1 MYINIDTKEKNMS
14 KRTIIH
20 IADAHIS
27 KAYSSQTSE
36 MLKALIKDIKNQAEG
51 NIDFIIF
58 SGDLVQS
65 GKEENFSFALDSF
78 IMPLLQ
84 ETGVSEDRFI
94 YVPGNHEVD
103 IDKIDN
109 DFAIGFTD
117 RILRDGV
124 KDEDFKNLNVQNR
137 LKGFF
142 SFSELFF
149 KWNQEEVAISRKIEL
164 DGITYGIS
172 YVNTAWNSAG
182 DSSKEAK
189 KVIVPREAL
198 VKSFNDISSCDKKII
213 LMHHPI
219 DWFEDDN
226 AYDVESI
233 LNKYDF
239 VLTGHKHHESSKQY
253 VHANGRT
260 IVNAVSKLD
269 ISGNENGY
277 AIIDLEDDQVVI
289 KNRKYI
295 KKRMEYAPDVNIT
308 DDGIVLIQL
317 SSNNTGKQLLV
328 DTILNTKKGFNNS
341 LDELFITNLIE
352 TGTRK
357 KFEDLFV
364 MPVMDKHS
372 ELVKERND
380 DPERPNVNII
390 QEIMGHKYST
400 IWGRKETGKTIL
412 ANYVAKTLYDN
423 YAEYKLLPVILDC
436 RFLATSKTAILSAV
450 GARIKELLKDDC
462 AISKKDIEQLAKE
475 GAILIIFDNYDAD
488 NPKRKI
494 QLDYFEL
501 LYPNNKFLFF
511 RDETPAVFSDEDRL
525 ALMEQEENADI
536 VNLFIRSM
544 DKHNI
549 RQLAK
554 NMLAINPSIEDAHV
568 DKIIRSFS
576 TNNMPRTPFAVSLI
590 LAICGE
596 SADYMPT
603 NQAKIV
609 ENFMEKLLE
618 KLNPEE
624 VYSRTY
630 DFNNKEKFLAEIAY
644 ELHSSNR
651 YYMSKDEFTIF
662 TIKYHENKGYEL
674 RNSKFDKLFFEKG
687 ILIEYNDNVFF
698 RYECLAYYY
707 LAKYCFKNRQYF
719 EERILSKDNYLQNA
733 ETISYYAGLNR
744 EDEKLIATLIEYAKP
759 YIEKNVECGNL
770 LEIDSIKLELD
781 IPDEEIKERIA
792 ETKQLSTKEKDELTD
807 LPDRSIGYNP
817 VKMKVDVKY
826 NENTAFA
833 MLIELIGEV
842 LRSSEELLVPIKKES
857 FSIFLKG
864 CIILWKQF
872 RESLLDFAKEVN
884 EEIILKKKAKEG
896 ENFEEIKKS
905 LEKSYTLF
913 CDVLKLS
920 VPIAIAGFAFDSV
933 GTDKM
938 KKIYVDIYNECP
950 DDKPEKLLMCMLLCD
965 LKINNWDKVIKE
977 YIKNTSKKDF
987 LLIMFFKCQYYLQFN
1002 YFGDETKKIIEPT
1015 ADCYI
1020 AAHNMSKLDKSRII
1034 GAIEKHKLLP
1044 GKKVE

>member
-1 MYINIDTKEKNMS
+1 MS

-20 IADAHIS
+20 VADAHIS

-36 MLKALIKDIKNQAEG
+36 MLKGLIKDIKNQVKG
-51 NIDFIIF
+51 KIDFIVF

-65 GKEENFSFALDSF
+65 GKEENFSFALENF

-84 ETGVSEDRFI
+84 EIGVAKDRFI

-103 IDKIDN
+103 IDKIDK

-117 RILRDGV
+117 RISREEV
-124 KDEDFKNLNVQNR
+124 KEEDFKNSNVQNR
-137 LKGFF
+137 LRAFF
-142 SFSELFF
+142 SFGELFF
-149 KWNQEEVAISRKIEL
+149 KWNQEEVAISRKIESE
-164 DGITYGIS
+164 GITYGIT

-182 DSSKEAK
+182 DSAKEAK
-189 KVIVPREAL
+189 KIIVPRKAL
-198 VKSFNDISSCDKKII
+198 VKSFDDISFCDKKII

-239 VLTGHKHHESSKQY
+239 VLTGHKHHESSRQY

-260 IVNAVSKLD
+260 VVNAVSKLD

-277 AIIDLEDDQVVI
+277 AIIELEDEQVVI
-289 KNRKYI
+289 KNRTYI
-295 KKRMEYAPDVNIT
+295 KKRMEYAPDVNVA
-308 DDGIVLIQL
+308 DDGIVSIQL
-317 SSNNTGKQLLV
+317 SSNNIGKQLLV

-372 ELVKERND
+372 ELVKEKND
-380 DPERPNVNII
+380 DPEKPNVNII

-412 ANYVAKTLYDN
+412 AHYVAKTLYDN

-450 GARIKELLKDDC
+450 GAKIKELLKDDC
-462 AISKKDIEQLAKE
+462 AISKKDTEQLAKE

-488 NPKRKI
+488 NTKRKI
-494 QLDYFEL
+494 QLDYFES

-525 ALMEQEENADI
+525 VLMEQEDNADI

-590 LAICGE
+590 LAICSE

-651 YYMSKDEFTIF
+651 YFMSKDEFTIF
-662 TIKYHENKGYEL
+662 TIKYHEKKGYEL
-674 RNSKFDKLFFEKG
+674 RDSKFDKLFFEKG
-687 ILIEYNDNVFF
+687 ILIEYNGNVFF

-707 LAKYCFKNRQYF
+707 LAKYCFNNRQYF
-719 EERILSKDNYLQNA
+719 EESILNKDNYLQNA

-744 EDEKLIATLIEYAKP
+744 EDEKLITTLIEYAKP

-792 ETKQLSTKEKDELTD
+792 ETKQLSTEEKDELTD

-833 MLIELIGEV
+833 MLVELIGEV

-872 RESLLDFAKEVN
+872 RESLLGFAKEVN
-884 EEIILKKKAKEG
+884 EEIIFKKKVKEG

-905 LEKSYTLF
+905 LEKAYNLF
-913 CDVLKLS
+913 CDILKLS
-920 VPIAIAGFAFDSV
+920 VPIAISGFAFDSV

-938 KKIYVDIYNECP
+938 KKIFVDIYNSCP
-950 DDKPEKLLMCMLLCD
+950 DDKPEKLLMCMLICD
-965 LKINNWDKVIKE
+965 LKINNWDKTIKE
-977 YIKNTSKKDF
+977 YIKNTNKKDY

-1002 YFGDETKKIIEPT
+1002 YFGDETKRIIEPT

-1020 AAHNMSKLDKSRII
+1020 AAHNMSKRDKSKII

-1044 GKKVE
+1044 EKKVE

>member
-364 MPVMDKHS
+364 MPVIDKHS
-372 ELVKERND
+372 ELVK
-380 DPERPNVNII
+380 
-390 QEIMGHKYST
+390 
-400 IWGRKETGKTIL
+400 
-412 ANYVAKTLYDN
+412 
-423 YAEYKLLPVILDC
+423 
-436 RFLATSKTAILSAV
+436 
-450 GARIKELLKDDC
+450 
-462 AISKKDIEQLAKE
+462 
-475 GAILIIFDNYDAD
+475 
-488 NPKRKI
+488 
-494 QLDYFEL
+494 
-501 LYPNNKFLFF
+501 
-511 RDETPAVFSDEDRL
+511 
-525 ALMEQEENADI
+525 
-536 VNLFIRSM
+536 
-544 DKHNI
+544 
-549 RQLAK
+549 
-554 NMLAINPSIEDAHV
+554 
-568 DKIIRSFS
+568 
-576 TNNMPRTPFAVSLI
+576 
-590 LAICGE
+590 
-596 SADYMPT
+596 
-603 NQAKIV
+603 
-609 ENFMEKLLE
+609 
-618 KLNPEE
+618 
-624 VYSRTY
+624 
-630 DFNNKEKFLAEIAY
+630 
-644 ELHSSNR
+644 
-651 YYMSKDEFTIF
+651 
-662 TIKYHENKGYEL
+662 
-674 RNSKFDKLFFEKG
+674 
-687 ILIEYNDNVFF
+687 
-698 RYECLAYYY
+698 
-707 LAKYCFKNRQYF
+707 
-719 EERILSKDNYLQNA
+719 
-733 ETISYYAGLNR
+733 
-744 EDEKLIATLIEYAKP
+744 
-759 YIEKNVECGNL
+759 
-770 LEIDSIKLELD
+770 
-781 IPDEEIKERIA
+781 
-792 ETKQLSTKEKDELTD
+792 
-807 LPDRSIGYNP
+807 
-817 VKMKVDVKY
+817 
-826 NENTAFA
+826 
-833 MLIELIGEV
+833 
-842 LRSSEELLVPIKKES
+842 
-857 FSIFLKG
+857 
-864 CIILWKQF
+864 
-872 RESLLDFAKEVN
+872 
-884 EEIILKKKAKEG
+884 
-896 ENFEEIKKS
+896 
-905 LEKSYTLF
+905 
-913 CDVLKLS
+913 
-920 VPIAIAGFAFDSV
+920 
-933 GTDKM
+933 
-938 KKIYVDIYNECP
+938 
-950 DDKPEKLLMCMLLCD
+950 
-965 LKINNWDKVIKE
+965 
-977 YIKNTSKKDF
+977 
-987 LLIMFFKCQYYLQFN
+987 
-1002 YFGDETKKIIEPT
+1002 
-1015 ADCYI
+1015 
-1020 AAHNMSKLDKSRII
+1020 
-1034 GAIEKHKLLP
+1034 
-1044 GKKVE
+1044 